1 MTQVADIMKQEVVT
15 VEKGTNILDAVRKL
29 VKHNFTGLPVVDGE
43 NRVIGIV
50 SEKDVL
56 ALAIR
61 INEKEYVSDEMH
73 LQVEDFMTKEVVI
86 IEGTESFTALCSC
99 LIKNEFRRVPVVLK
113 NKLVGIVS
121 RKDVI
126 SYILEIQD

>member
-15 VEKGTNILDAVRKL
+15 VEKGANVMDAIRKL
-29 VKHNFTGLPVVDGE
+29 VKYNFTGLPVVDDKD
-43 NRVIGIV
+43 RVIGIV

-61 INEKEYVSDEMH
+61 VNEKKYVSDETH
-73 LQVEDFMTKEVVI
+73 LRVEDFMTKEVVTV
-86 IEGTESFTALCSC
+86 EATESLTALCSC
-99 LIKNEFRRVPVVLK
+99 LMKNEFRRVPVVLK

-126 SYILEIQD
+126 SYILKIQN

>member
-29 VKHNFTGLPVVDGE
+29 VKQNFTGLPVVDDK
-43 NRVIGIV
+43 NQVIGIV

-61 INEKEYVSDEMH
+61 INEKEYVSDETH
-73 LQVEDFMTKEVVI
+73 LCVEDFMTKDVVT

-113 NKLVGIVS
+113 NKLVGIIS